1 MATYDDIFGD
11 GNPYLNQETTPEIT
25 ITPEEKEQN
34 YFIETA
40 KNVPSSFMN
49 LVNAIAEPF
58 KDPVKFAKSM
68 AQLGD
73 SIFGIMGITDGDPA
87 QAKAVG
93 QYFADRYGSLE
104 GFKEA
109 FKTDPVGIVSD
120 IAVVATGGAFGV
132 AKGSQLVVNATNV
145 ANNVAKA
152 SKASQGT
159 ALVQAVNQNAQ
170 KVASGA
176 TVAGNVASKIDPIM
190 GTVAITQLP
199 AVKNVLAMGAVGAG
213 KLVTAPLAVTTGKSS
228 DAIGGAFDAGLS
240 GGKKAEAFKS
250 QFLGKGSPEDIVNKA
265 IEGLL
270 ANKNAMQKTYRNGM
284 SGLAMSQKIVP
295 DFATKLRKIRQNYIN
310 KYMKFDVTQGKK
322 VLKLPEGAEPFFKQ
336 IDNIIE
342 TAINDTTNYT
352 YGALDDIKKQIDMAS
367 PNPLSAKNKN
377 ATDAL
382 TIRNNVKDLIVK
394 EIPDY
399 ADVMKA
405 YEDANFA
412 KTQIEKQLSLGT
424 NIKEISN
431 IDTTYRKLLSAM
443 NDNVNANFGS
453 RLNAVN
459 KIDPTGELSAGLSG
473 IQMGQI
479 LPTNIVSRGGG
490 GALTLGSI
498 ANSNPML
505 ALGVPAFSPA
515 VVGGLA
521 YGAGSGARLAGKA
534 LPFAN
539 PVGFAQRTLA
549 DPTFSAN
556 PMENIL
562 TYGLNQTYGKNSPL
576 RPAINYLQ
584 NVGKGLLGD

>member
-34 YFIETA
+34 YFVETA

-159 ALVQAVNQNAQ
+159 ALVQAVNKNAQ

-250 QFLGKGSPEDIVNKA
+250 QFLGKGSPDDIVNKA

-270 ANKNAMQKTYRNGM
+270 ESKNNMSKVYNNGM
-284 SGLAMSQKIVP
+284 TGLAMSQKIVP
-295 DFATKLRKIRQNYIN
+295 DFATKLRKIRQNYLD
-310 KYMKFDVTQGKK
+310 KHMKFQFDKGGK
-322 VLKLPEGAEPFFKQ
+322 VLKLPKGAEPFFKE
-336 IDNIIE
+336 IDDIIE
-342 TAINDTTNYT
+342 TAIKDTKNYT
-352 YGALDDIKKQIDMAS
+352 YGALDDVKKAIDKAT
-367 PNPLSAKNKN
+367 PNAFNATNKN

-382 TIRNNVKDLIVK
+382 TIRNEVKDLIVK
-394 EIPDY
+394 EIPEY

-424 NIKEISN
+424 NIKEIAN

-473 IQMGQI
+473 VQMSQ
-479 LPTNIVSRGGG
+479 LAPSNIVSRGGG
-490 GALTLGSI
+490 LAFGTGAYY
-498 ANSNPML
+498 NPML
-505 ALGVPAFSPA
+505 ALGLPAFSPA